1 MVTTVSPRPV
11 QCRSGEPDDR
21 ELFGRV
27 YRKARC
33 ATSCLEPDKWFP
45 LTADVGRAREQAARA
60 IAICAGCPVRADCLE
75 LSLRALFRSLTP
87 ASISSAAASRTCSR
101 RARSRAVSPPPSGYL
116 MTPAYRDAAAI
127 TRGSDPQN

>member
-33 ATSCLEPDKWFP
+33 ATSCLEPDEWFP
-45 LTADVGRAREQAARA
+45 LTADVGWAREQAARA
-60 IAICAGCPVRADCLE
+60 IAICAGYPVRADCQE
-75 LSLRALFRSLTP
+75 LSLRHSFGIGAHGVWGGLVAEERLG
-87 ASISSAAASRTCSR
+87 AAAP
-101 RARSRAVSPPPSGYL
+101 RAGGSVQSLKTGAAQLPGRFLTLVTEA
-116 MTPAYRDAAAI
+116 RDL
-127 TRGSDPQN
+127 

>member
-11 QCRSGEPDDR
+11 QCRSGEPNDR

-27 YRKARC
+27 YRQARC
-33 ATSCLEPDKWFP
+33 ATSCLEPDEWFP

-75 LSLRALFRSLTP
+75 LSLRHSFGPDP

-101 RARSRAVSPPPSGYL
+101 RARSRAVSPRH
-116 MTPAYRDAAAI
+116 RDI
-127 TRGSDPQN
+127 S

>member
-11 QCRSGEPDDR
+11 QCRSGEQTDR

-27 YRKARC
+27 YRQARC
-33 ATSCLEPDKWFP
+33 ARSCLDPDEWFP

-75 LSLRALFRSLTP
+75 LSLRHSFGIGAHGVWGGLVAEERRELRHRRLAECSVAEDGAAQLPGRFLTLV
-87 ASISSAAASRTCSR
+87 TE
-101 RARSRAVSPPPSGYL
+101 ARDL
-116 MTPAYRDAAAI
+116 
-127 TRGSDPQN
+127 

>member
-11 QCRSGEPDDR
+11 QCRSGEPNDR

-27 YRKARC
+27 YRQARC
-33 ATSCLEPDKWFP
+33 ATSCLEPDEWFP

-75 LSLRALFRSLTP
+75 LSLRHSFGIGAHGVWGGLVAEDAGSCGAAGWQECSVAEDGAAQLAGRFLTLV
-87 ASISSAAASRTCSR
+87 TE
-101 RARSRAVSPPPSGYL
+101 ARDL
-116 MTPAYRDAAAI
+116 
-127 TRGSDPQN
+127 

>member
-11 QCRSGEPDDR
+11 QCRSGEPNDR

-27 YRKARC
+27 YRQARC
-33 ATSCLEPDKWFP
+33 ATSCLEPDEWFP

-75 LSLRALFRSLTP
+75 LCPTLPSATEWRPVAENAGCARVRVFVAETRAQLPGRS
-87 ASISSAAASRTCSR
+87 
-101 RARSRAVSPPPSGYL
+101 SP
-116 MTPAYRDAAAI
+116 R
-127 TRGSDPQN
+127 